1 MRKRI
6 ALLFVAAALGCP
18 AWTAPTPGAVHALT
32 RVTLC
37 FDSPLGASQAP
48 YYLALEK
55 GWYASAGLD
64 VILSPGGDGA
74 DAVRAVEAEDAD
86 VGAADASV
94 VLAFRARGTPVK
106 IIASVGDKNPGC
118 VFFISGS
125 SIEKPRDLEGKKI
138 AVDPFDEQRLL
149 FPLFAREN
157 GIHPQDVAFQ
167 SMESSQRIVALASGS
182 VDATFGTLDHAQAF
196 GAALGPQR
204 PGRLLWADFGF
215 DLYGTCL
222 FVRESS
228 LKKIPSALHAF
239 LSASFKAW
247 EYALRHPDQAVSA
260 VAKHRTVG
268 PRDMKRLEDGLADV
282 KTLFDTS
289 AYRTKGIGYLDAG
302 RMEKTMRALTEFRG
316 VPVRFAVADAMTT
329 ALLPVPPVKMP
340 KSKSAPKDAPAQQG
354 SAAAP

>member
-1 MRKRI
+1 MRKTV
-6 ALLFVAAALGCP
+6 ALLFVAILGCRAWAAP
-18 AWTAPTPGAVHALT
+18 ART

-37 FDSPLGASQAP
+37 FDSPLGPSQAP

-64 VILSPGGDGA
+64 VKLLPGGDGA
-74 DAVRAVEAEDAD
+74 DAVRAVEAGNAD
-86 VGAADASV
+86 IGAADASV
-94 VLAFRARGTPVK
+94 VLAYRAGGTPVR
-106 IIASVGDKNPGC
+106 IIASVGDKNPSC
-118 VFFISGS
+118 AFFISGS
-125 SIEKPRDLEGKKI
+125 GIEKPLDLEKKKI

-182 VDATFGTLDHAQAF
+182 VDATFGTLDHAQAL

-204 PGRLLWADFGF
+204 LGRLLWADFGF

-228 LKKIPSALHAF
+228 LKKIPSALRSF

-247 EYALRHPDQAVSA
+247 EYAIRHPDQAVSA
-260 VAKHRTVG
+260 VAKHRIVD

-282 KTLFDTS
+282 KALFDTPV
-289 AYRTKGIGYLDAG
+289 YRTKGIGCLDAG
-302 RMEKTMRALTEFRG
+302 RMEKTMRALVEFRG
-316 VPVRFAVADAMTT
+316 VPVRFAVTDAMTI
-329 ALLPVPPVKMP
+329 AFLPIPPVKMP
-340 KSKSAPKDAPAQQG
+340 KPKPAPAQKG
-354 SAAAP
+354 AAAAPEAASPAP